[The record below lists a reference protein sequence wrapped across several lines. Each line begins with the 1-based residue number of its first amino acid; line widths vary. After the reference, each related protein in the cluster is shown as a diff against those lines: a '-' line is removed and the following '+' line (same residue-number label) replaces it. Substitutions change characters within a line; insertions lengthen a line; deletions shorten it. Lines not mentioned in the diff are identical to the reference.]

1 MNILNVM
8 ERIAQIEDDYFTLL
22 EQELEQLDETKG
34 SMTPS
39 IPRGKERR
47 KVVRQFKRYGNTFK
61 RQFRCMSGPR
71 KGRLVVN
78 PQKCGMRKDPRKV
91 RQGKMSARRR
101 KGERVRKTKLAKRR
115 APSKMVQRLNKR
127 LRGDL
132 G

>member
-1 MNILNVM
+1 MNI
-8 ERIAQIEDDYFTLL
+8 IDLL
-22 EQELEQLDETKG
+22 EEVSTVEDEYLDYIDYLEESKG

-71 KGRLVVN
+71 KGRLVTD
-78 PQKCGMRKDPRKV
+78 PMKCGMRKDPKQV
-91 RQGKMSARRR
+91 RAGKKSARIR
-101 KGERVRKTKLAKRR
+101 KGERVRKTKLTKRR
-115 APSKMVQRLNKR
+115 APSQRLQQLNKR

-132 G
+132 